1 MILAPD
7 SDQTK
12 TGTKQIKQ
20 AVPPTHHYPNC
31 DKTKTGT
38 KQGARPVL
46 SLGSLYNPS
55 INKIIFSK
63 L

>member
-20 AVPPTHHYPNC
+20 AVPPTHRYPNC

-38 KQGARPVL
+38 KQGERPVFITWK
-46 SLGSLYNPS
+46 PV
-55 INKIIFSK
+55 
-63 L
+63 

>member
-12 TGTKQIKQ
+12 TETKQIKQAVFITWIKQ

-38 KQGARPVL
+38 KQGARPVFITWK
-46 SLGSLYNPS
+46 PV
-55 INKIIFSK
+55 
-63 L
+63 